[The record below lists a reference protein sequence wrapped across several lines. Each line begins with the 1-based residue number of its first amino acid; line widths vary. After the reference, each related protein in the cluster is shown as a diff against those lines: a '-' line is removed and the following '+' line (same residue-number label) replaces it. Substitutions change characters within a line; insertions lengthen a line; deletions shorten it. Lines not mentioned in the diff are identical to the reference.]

1 MEKDF
6 SRVFRKLYIKN
17 NQDKDI
23 LINYLNTFL
32 QKTFEI
38 FKNENKHLSVKII
51 YNKYAIGFYF
61 TISKNPSNIE
71 QIKWIEEQN
80 ISNFIKLSRISYQ
93 KIYLFKD
100 IKGFEKDG
108 FYVIKPNEY
117 KIAHKAVSY
126 LDFNE
131 FKKAILNAVEKTV
144 EELEYNLDATI
155 LEDADIYYENIFKN
169 LLLNIY
175 SCYEYMLADKI
186 KVPKND
192 ENEIRDILYK
202 YISKRK

>member
-23 LINYLNTFL
+23 LINYLNTFIEN
-32 QKTFEI
+32 FSEI

-80 ISNFIKLSRISYQ
+80 ISNFIKLSGN
-93 KIYLFKD
+93 KLLENLFVQKD

-117 KIAHKAVSY
+117 KNWHKAVSY

-131 FKKAILNAVEKTV
+131 FKKAILNAGKKQW
-144 EELEYNLDATI
+144 
-155 LEDADIYYENIFKN
+155 KN
-169 LLLNIY
+169 
-175 SCYEYMLADKI
+175 
-186 KVPKND
+186 
-192 ENEIRDILYK
+192 
-202 YISKRK
+202 